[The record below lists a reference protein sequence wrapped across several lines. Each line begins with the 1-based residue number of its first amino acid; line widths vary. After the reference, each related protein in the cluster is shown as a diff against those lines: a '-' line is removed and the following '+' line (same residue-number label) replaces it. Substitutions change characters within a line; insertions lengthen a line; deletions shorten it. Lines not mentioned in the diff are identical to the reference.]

1 MKIDGVTFV
10 DSQVKQMSKKKFVD
24 MHIVCLWQNLSEEN
38 RRKKLTDIYERI
50 TGKSVKEVS
59 GVESGD
65 K

>member
-1 MKIDGVTFV
+1 
-10 DSQVKQMSKKKFVD
+10 MSKKKFVD